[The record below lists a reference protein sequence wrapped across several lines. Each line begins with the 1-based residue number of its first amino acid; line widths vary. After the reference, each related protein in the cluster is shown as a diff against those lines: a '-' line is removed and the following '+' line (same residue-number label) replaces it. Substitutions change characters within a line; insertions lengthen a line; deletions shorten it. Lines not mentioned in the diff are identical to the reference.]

1 MMQGSASYVSCA
13 VNNAAPAHRFLPLL
27 PLLVLRL
34 RELFAA
40 APPKGAGVA
49 VDTNGDPK
57 DAVPKP
63 AAGVA
68 GLAWPN
74 SPPAMQKQG
83 Q

>member
-1 MMQGSASYVSCA
+1 
-13 VNNAAPAHRFLPLL
+13 LPLL

-49 VDTNGDPK
+49 VDTKGEPN
-57 DAVPKP
+57 DAPPNP

-74 SPPAMQKQG
+74 SPPAV
-83 Q
+83 